1 MSGFLTNPA
10 NKLPSSNNPL
20 AALKIP
26 PSPKNRPLKKPV
38 GSLPN
43 NFAMPGP
50 PNLSAAAPN
59 ATLPNGDLTTF
70 FTAFLA
76 YLTILPRK

>member
-1 MSGFLTNPA
+1 
-10 NKLPSSNNPL
+10 
-20 AALKIP
+20 
-26 PSPKNRPLKKPV
+26 V

-43 NFAMPGP
+43 NFAIPGP

-59 ATLPNGDLTTF
+59 AILPNGDLTTF

-76 YLTILPRK
+76 FLTILPRKYPCLVFPYPFLKLP